1 MASIA
6 PQPTTIQTVDSLAQ
20 GNGSSAHNYPR
31 TLATRTDRLAARDL
45 ADALHHLC
53 LLHGRY
59 PGVIDHAGNHVAET
73 ELRGWMLSAINGFAV
88 ERAYLAKVVVAAGPI
103 PSTPGQAETENT
115 INHQRHALEM
125 LAQSDRRGCA
135 AGAAAALV
143 MDWWQVR
150 SIIDRAAKRF
160 SVEPPECT
168 LPTIDETNH
177 VLGSLDSNPA
187 LDRAVTFG
195 GQQLLAQ
202 QHGLW
207 DLLEARALARGE
219 Y

>member
-6 PQPTTIQTVDSLAQ
+6 PQPSTVPTVESLTL
-20 GNGSSAHNYPR
+20 GNGSSAHAYPR
-31 TLATRTDRLAARDL
+31 ALVERTDRLAPRDM
-45 ADALHHLC
+45 ADALHHIS

-59 PGVIDHAGNHVAET
+59 PGVIDHAGNHVTEP
-73 ELRGWMLSAINGFAV
+73 ELRGWILSAINGFAA
-88 ERAYLAKVVVAAGPI
+88 ERTYLAKIVVAAGPI

-135 AGAAAALV
+135 VGAAAALV
-143 MDWWQVR
+143 MDWWQIRNV
-150 SIIDRAAKRF
+150 IDRAARRF
-160 SVEPPECT
+160 SVDAVNCT
-168 LPTIDETNH
+168 LPTADETVGALASIEN
-177 VLGSLDSNPA
+177 SAA

-195 GQQLLAQ
+195 CQQLLSQ

-207 DLLEARALARGE
+207 DLLEARTLARGD